1 MMPLAAMIVIG
12 EVLRMPAAMRRAETD
27 STLVR
32 GFTRS
37 ISPRGLGDERL
48 ESPLAEL
55 RHFLACGGANE
66 PVVGGA
72 VHQVPAC
79 AHR

>member
-37 ISPRGLGDERL
+37 ISPAALAMKGSRARSRNFGISLPVAVRM
-48 ESPLAEL
+48 SP
-55 RHFLACGGANE
+55 
-66 PVVGGA
+66 
-72 VHQVPAC
+72 
-79 AHR
+79 